1 MEQHMM
7 VNPNAHLVSIE
18 ETEEHLRLHWRF
30 TALMPVDQALQRLQ
44 EYFAQLGYTLVAAE
58 NNTLTMQ
65 RGSETWTLDWSPR
78 SKKAELLARFTPS
91 KSRTGVAIELRL
103 YDDGDYEAVYR
114 LHAWELVE
122 VEQYLH
128 GEPVNF
134 KAMKQ
139 YNHHIRMQVFRASA
153 RGFVAG
159 LFLAL
164 IAIAVLRRVLPG
176 MGIEGWL
183 LGAIT
188 GTVANVVIFWQIR
201 RAKHQTLGSRK
212 R

>member
-1 MEQHMM
+1 MM
-7 VNPNAHLVSIE
+7 VNPSAHLVSIE

-30 TALMPVDQALQRLQ
+30 TALMPVEQAQQRLQ
-44 EYFAQLGYTLVAAE
+44 DYFAQLGYAPVALE
-58 NNTLTMQ
+58 NNTLIMQ
-65 RGSETWTLDWSPR
+65 RGSGTLALDWSPR
-78 SKKAELLARFTPS
+78 SKNAAVIAHFTPS

-103 YDDGDYEAVYR
+103 YDGGDYEAVCR
-114 LHAWELVE
+114 LYAWELVE

-164 IAIAVLRRVLPG
+164 IAIAILRRVLPG

-183 LGAIT
+183 LGVIT
-188 GTVANVVIFWQIR
+188 SVVAHIIIFWQVA
-201 RAKHQTLGSRK
+201 RANRQALDSRK
-212 R
+212 S

>member
-1 MEQHMM
+1 MT
-7 VNPNAHLVSIE
+7 VNPSAHLVSIE
-18 ETEEHLRLHWRF
+18 ETEEDIRLHWRF
-30 TALMPVDQALQRLQ
+30 TALMPVDQARQRLQ

-164 IAIAVLRRVLPG
+164 IAIAILRRVLPG

-183 LGAIT
+183 LGVIT
-188 GTVANVVIFWQIR
+188 GAVAHVVIFWQIR

>member
-1 MEQHMM
+1 MT
-7 VNPNAHLVSIE
+7 VNPSAHLVSIE
-18 ETEEHLRLHWRF
+18 ETEEDIRLHWRF
-30 TALMPVDQALQRLQ
+30 TALIPVDQARQRLQ
-44 EYFAQLGYTLVAAE
+44 EYFERLGYALVDSNE
-58 NNTLTMQ
+58 NTLTMR
-65 RGSETWTLDWSPR
+65 RGAGDSALDWSPR
-78 SKKAELLARFTPS
+78 SKKTELLARFTPS

-103 YDDGDYEAVYR
+103 YDGGNYEAECR
-114 LHAWELVE
+114 LYAWELVE
-122 VEQYLH
+122 AEQYLH

-164 IAIAVLRRVLPG
+164 IAIAILRRVLPG

-183 LGAIT
+183 LDVIT
-188 GTVANVVIFWQIR
+188 GAVAHVVIFWQIR

>member
-1 MEQHMM
+1 MM

-78 SKKAELLARFTPS
+78 SKKAELIAHFTPS
-91 KSRTGVAIELRL
+91 GNRTSVTMELRFR
-103 YDDGDYEAVYR
+103 GDWLYEAETR
-114 LHAWELVE
+114 LYAWELVE
-122 VEQYLH
+122 AEQYLH

-164 IAIAVLRRVLPG
+164 IAIAILRRVLPG

-183 LGAIT
+183 LGVIT
-188 GTVANVVIFWQIR
+188 SVVAHIIIFWQVA
-201 RAKHQTLGSRK
+201 RANRQALDSRK
-212 R
+212 S

>member
-1 MEQHMM
+1 MYS
-7 VNPNAHLVSIE
+7 PNAHLVSIE
-18 ETEEHLRLHWRF
+18 ETEEYLRLHWRF
-30 TALMPVDQALQRLQ
+30 TALMPTEQACQRLQ
-44 EYFAQLGYTLVAAE
+44 DYFALLGYTPVASE
-58 NNTLTMQ
+58 SNTLTMQ

-78 SKKAELLARFTPS
+78 SKKAELIAHFAPS
-91 KSRTGVAIELRL
+91 GNRTSVTLELRIG
-103 YDDGDYEAVYR
+103 GDWLYEAETR
-114 LHAWELVE
+114 LYAWELVE

>member
-1 MEQHMM
+1 MYS
-7 VNPNAHLVSIE
+7 PSAHLVSIE
-18 ETEEHLRLHWRF
+18 ETEEDIRLHWRF
-30 TALMPVDQALQRLQ
+30 TALMPVDQARQRLQ
-44 EYFAQLGYTLVAAE
+44 EYFAQLGYALVDSDE
-58 NNTLTMQ
+58 NTLTMR
-65 RGSETWTLDWSPR
+65 RGAGDSAIDWSPR
-78 SKKAELLARFTPS
+78 SKKTELLARFTPS

-103 YDDGDYEAVYR
+103 YDGGDYEAVRR
-114 LHAWELVE
+114 LYAWELVE

-139 YNHHIRMQVFRASA
+139 YNHHIRMQVFRVSV

-164 IAIAVLRRVLPG
+164 IAIAILRRVLPS

-183 LGAIT
+183 LSVIT
-188 GTVANVVIFWQIR
+188 GAVVHIITLRQVE
-201 RAKHQTLGSRK
+201 RAKRQALGSRK

>member
-1 MEQHMM
+1 MYS
-7 VNPNAHLVSIE
+7 PNAHLVSIE

-30 TALMPVDQALQRLQ
+30 TALIPVDQARQRLQ

-78 SKKAELLARFTPS
+78 SKKAELIAHFTPS
-91 KSRTGVAIELRL
+91 GNRTSVTMELRFR
-103 YDDGDYEAVYR
+103 GDWLYEAETR
-114 LHAWELVE
+114 LYAWELVE
-122 VEQYLH
+122 AEQYLH

-164 IAIAVLRRVLPG
+164 IAIAILRRVLPG

-183 LGAIT
+183 LGVIT
-188 GTVANVVIFWQIR
+188 SVVAHIIIFWQVK
-201 RAKHQTLGSRK
+201 RANRQALDSRK
-212 R
+212 S

>member
-1 MEQHMM
+1 MT
-7 VNPNAHLVSIE
+7 VNPSAHLVSIE

-30 TALMPVDQALQRLQ
+30 TALMPVDRARQRLQ
-44 EYFAQLGYTLVAAE
+44 EYFERLGYALVDSNE
-58 NNTLTMQ
+58 NTLTMR
-65 RGSETWTLDWSPR
+65 RGAGDSALDWSPR

-103 YDDGDYEAVYR
+103 YDVGNYEAVYR

-139 YNHHIRMQVFRASA
+139 YNHHIQMQVFRASA
-153 RGFVAG
+153 RGFATG
-159 LFLAL
+159 LLLAAVVGL
-164 IAIAVLRRVLPG
+164 ILHSILTD
-176 MGIEGWL
+176 MGIEKWL
-183 LGAIT
+183 RSTIMGAVMNII
-188 GTVANVVIFWQIR
+188 IFWQIE
-201 RAKHQTLGSRK
+201 RAKRQVLGPRK
-212 R
+212 P

>member
-1 MEQHMM
+1 MYS
-7 VNPNAHLVSIE
+7 PNAHLVSIE

-30 TALMPVDQALQRLQ
+30 TALIPVDQARQRLQ

-78 SKKAELLARFTPS
+78 SKKAELIAHFTPS
-91 KSRTGVAIELRL
+91 GNRTSVTMELRFR
-103 YDDGDYEAVYR
+103 GDWLYEAETR
-114 LHAWELVE
+114 LYAWELVE
-122 VEQYLH
+122 AEQYLH

>member
-1 MEQHMM
+1 MM

-30 TALMPVDQALQRLQ
+30 TALIPVDQARQRLQ

-78 SKKAELLARFTPS
+78 SKKAELIAHFTPS
-91 KSRTGVAIELRL
+91 GNRTSVTMELRFR
-103 YDDGDYEAVYR
+103 GDWLYEAETR
-114 LHAWELVE
+114 LYAWELVE
-122 VEQYLH
+122 AEQYLH

-134 KAMKQ
+134 KAMEQ
-139 YNHHIRMQVFRASA
+139 YNHYIQMQVFRASA

>member
-1 MEQHMM
+1 MT
-7 VNPNAHLVSIE
+7 VNPSAHLVSIE
-18 ETEEHLRLHWRF
+18 ETEEDIRLHWRF
-30 TALMPVDQALQRLQ
+30 TALMPVDQARQRLQ

-78 SKKAELLARFTPS
+78 SKKAELIAHFTPS
-91 KSRTGVAIELRL
+91 GNRTSVTMELRFR
-103 YDDGDYEAVYR
+103 GDWLYEAETR
-114 LHAWELVE
+114 LYAWELVE
-122 VEQYLH
+122 AEQYLH

>member
-1 MEQHMM
+1 MT
-7 VNPNAHLVSIE
+7 VNPSAHLVSIE

-30 TALMPVDQALQRLQ
+30 TALMPFDQARQRLQ
-44 EYFAQLGYTLVAAE
+44 DYFAQLGYTPIASE
-58 NNTLTMQ
+58 NNTLTMR
-65 RGSETWTLDWSPR
+65 RGAGDAALDWSPR
-78 SKKAELLARFTPS
+78 SKKTELLARFTPS
-91 KSRTGVAIELRL
+91 KSRTGVDIELHPQNEGLYEASCRL
-103 YDDGDYEAVYR
+103 Y
-114 LHAWELVE
+114 AWELVE
-122 VEQYLH
+122 AEQCLH

-164 IAIAVLRRVLPG
+164 IAIAILRRVLPG

-183 LGAIT
+183 LGVIT
-188 GTVANVVIFWQIR
+188 SVVAHIIIFWQVA
-201 RAKHQTLGSRK
+201 RANRQALDSRK

>member
-1 MEQHMM
+1 MT
-7 VNPNAHLVSIE
+7 VNPSAHLVSIE
-18 ETEEHLRLHWRF
+18 ETEEDIRLHWRF
-30 TALMPVDQALQRLQ
+30 TALMPVDQARQRLQ

-103 YDDGDYEAVYR
+103 YDGGNYEAECR
-114 LHAWELVE
+114 LYAWELVE
-122 VEQYLH
+122 AEQYLH

-164 IAIAVLRRVLPG
+164 IAIAILRRVLPG

-183 LGAIT
+183 LGVIT
-188 GTVANVVIFWQIR
+188 SVVAHIIIFWQVA
-201 RAKHQTLGSRK
+201 RANRQALDSRK
-212 R
+212 S

>member
-1 MEQHMM
+1 MYS
-7 VNPNAHLVSIE
+7 PNAHLVSIE

-30 TALMPVDQALQRLQ
+30 TALIPVDQARQRLQ
-44 EYFAQLGYTLVAAE
+44 EYFAQLGYTPVAAE

-78 SKKAELLARFTPS
+78 SKKAELIAHFTPS
-91 KSRTGVAIELRL
+91 GNRTSVTMELRIG
-103 YDDGDYEAVYR
+103 GDWLYEAETR
-114 LHAWELVE
+114 LYAWELVE
-122 VEQYLH
+122 AEQYLYD
-128 GEPVNF
+128 EPVNF
-134 KAMKQ
+134 TAMKQ

-183 LGAIT
+183 LGVIT
-188 GTVANVVIFWQIR
+188 SVVAHIIIFWQVA
-201 RAKHQTLGSRK
+201 RANRQALDSRK
-212 R
+212 S

>member
-1 MEQHMM
+1 MYS
-7 VNPNAHLVSIE
+7 PNAHLVSIE

-30 TALMPVDQALQRLQ
+30 TALIPVDQARQRLQ

-78 SKKAELLARFTPS
+78 SKKAELIAHFAPS
-91 KSRTGVAIELRL
+91 GNRTSVTLELRIG
-103 YDDGDYEAVYR
+103 GDWLYEAETR
-114 LHAWELVE
+114 LYAWELVE
-122 VEQYLH
+122 AEQYLH

>member
-1 MEQHMM
+1 M
-7 VNPNAHLVSIE
+7 
-18 ETEEHLRLHWRF
+18 
-30 TALMPVDQALQRLQ
+30 
-44 EYFAQLGYTLVAAE
+44 
-58 NNTLTMQ
+58 TMGITK
-65 RGSETWTLDWSPR
+65 R
-78 SKKAELLARFTPS
+78 
-91 KSRTGVAIELRL
+91 
-103 YDDGDYEAVYR
+103 YR

-176 MGIEGWL
+176 MGL
-183 LGAIT
+183 
-188 GTVANVVIFWQIR
+188 
-201 RAKHQTLGSRK
+201 RAGFSVLSQDSKPRIKCLAQGNPNRPC

>member
-1 MEQHMM
+1 M

-30 TALMPVDQALQRLQ
+30 TALIPVDQARQRLQ

-78 SKKAELLARFTPS
+78 SKKAELIAHFTPS
-91 KSRTGVAIELRL
+91 GNRTSVTMELRFR
-103 YDDGDYEAVYR
+103 GDWLYEAETR
-114 LHAWELVE
+114 LYAWELVE
-122 VEQYLH
+122 AEQYLH

>member
-1 MEQHMM
+1 MYS
-7 VNPNAHLVSIE
+7 PNAHLVSIE

-30 TALMPVDQALQRLQ
+30 TALIPVDQARQRLQ

-78 SKKAELLARFTPS
+78 SKKAELIAHFAPS
-91 KSRTGVAIELRL
+91 GNRTSVTLELRIG
-103 YDDGDYEAVYR
+103 GDWLYEAETR
-114 LHAWELVE
+114 LYAWELVE
-122 VEQYLH
+122 AEQYLH

-183 LGAIT
+183 LGVIT
-188 GTVANVVIFWQIR
+188 SVVAHIIIFWQVA
-201 RAKHQTLGSRK
+201 RANRQALDSRK
-212 R
+212 S

>member
-1 MEQHMM
+1 MT
-7 VNPNAHLVSIE
+7 VNPSAHLVSIE
-18 ETEEHLRLHWRF
+18 ETEEDIRLHWRF
-30 TALMPVDQALQRLQ
+30 TALMPVDQARQRLQ

-78 SKKAELLARFTPS
+78 SKKAELIAHFTPS
-91 KSRTGVAIELRL
+91 GNRTSVTMELRFR
-103 YDDGDYEAVYR
+103 GDWLYEAETR
-114 LHAWELVE
+114 LYAWELVE
-122 VEQYLH
+122 AEQYLH

-183 LGAIT
+183 LGVIT
-188 GTVANVVIFWQIR
+188 SVVAHIIIFWQVK
-201 RAKHQTLGSRK
+201 RANRQALDSRK
-212 R
+212 S

>member
-7 VNPNAHLVSIE
+7 VNPSAHLVSIE

-30 TALMPVDQALQRLQ
+30 TALMPVDQARQRLQ
-44 EYFAQLGYTLVAAE
+44 EYFAQLGYALVASDE
-58 NNTLTMQ
+58 NTLTMR
-65 RGSETWTLDWSPR
+65 RGAGDSALDWSPR
-78 SKKAELLARFTPS
+78 SKKAELIARFTPS

-103 YDDGDYEAVYR
+103 YDDGDYEAVCR
-114 LHAWELVE
+114 LYAWELVE
-122 VEQYLH
+122 AEQYLH

-164 IAIAVLRRVLPG
+164 IAIAILRRVLPG

-183 LGAIT
+183 RDAIVGA
-188 GTVANVVIFWQIR
+188 VAHIIIFWQIA
-201 RAKHQTLGSRK
+201 RAKSQALGSRK